1 MIKKLYRSTEH
12 KAIAGILGGV
22 AEYFQ
27 IDPVLPRLMFVLI
40 TLATG
45 VFPAVI
51 VYIIGWIVIPL
62 RATQMSE
69 EKKEPIHVVIHEV
82 KKEGEKKGDDG
93 STV

>member
-1 MIKKLYRSTEH
+1 MTKKLYRSEDH

-62 RATQMSE
+62 KATPMSE
-69 EKKEPIHVVIHEV
+69 QKKEPIHVVIHEV
-82 KKEGEKKGDDG
+82 KKEEEKKGDDQG
-93 STV
+93 AV